1 MSEVA
6 TVGAVFFASI
16 LIAWL
21 LSHRYHN
28 ESRTIES
35 AVRIPFNLA
44 WILTGIF
51 VLLGGYYKTGAALL
65 ILWGYFFFSNARRV
79 REGEIDA
86 SPSGWRKR
94 AGNWNPYKRSS

>member
-6 TVGAVFFASI
+6 IVGAVAVGSI
-16 LIAWL
+16 LLAWL
-21 LSHRYHN
+21 LSLRYHN
-28 ESRTIES
+28 ESRQIES

-44 WILTGIF
+44 WILSGFF

-86 SPSGWRKR
+86 SPGGWRKR
-94 AGNWNPYKRSS
+94 AGNWNPYNRSD